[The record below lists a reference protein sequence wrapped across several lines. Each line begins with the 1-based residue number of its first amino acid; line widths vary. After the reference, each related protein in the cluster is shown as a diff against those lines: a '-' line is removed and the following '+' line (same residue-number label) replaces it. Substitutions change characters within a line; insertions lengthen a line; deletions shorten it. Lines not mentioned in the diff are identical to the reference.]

1 MNSEENLKN
10 YICSRYKSVRQF
22 AVQND
27 LKYSTVVAMLSRGL
41 LNSNIET
48 VFEVCKALDISV
60 EPLVK
65 TGTIMELH
73 NAKRIEFNRRIEAL
87 SIFTEIAG
95 GEGNLTI
102 DEVSLTPEE
111 LRILLHGMDCV
122 IELIRKLRKD
132 NEEGDIN

>member
-22 AVQND
+22 AVQNN

-73 NAKRIEFNRRIEAL
+73 NAQHIKFNRRIEAL

-132 NEEGDIN
+132 NEEGDAN

>member
-73 NAKRIEFNRRIEAL
+73 NTNRIKFNRRIEAL
-87 SIFTEIAG
+87 SIFTELTG

-132 NEEGDIN
+132 NEEGDVN

>member
-1 MNSEENLKN
+1 M
-10 YICSRYKSVRQF
+10 RQF
-22 AVQND
+22 AVQNN

-73 NAKRIEFNRRIEAL
+73 NANCIKFNRRIEAL

-132 NEEGDIN
+132 NEEGDVN